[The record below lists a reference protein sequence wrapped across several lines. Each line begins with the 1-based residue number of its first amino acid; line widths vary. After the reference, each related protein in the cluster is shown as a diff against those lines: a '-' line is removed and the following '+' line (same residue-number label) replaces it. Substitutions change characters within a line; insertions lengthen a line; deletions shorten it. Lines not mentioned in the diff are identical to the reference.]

1 MQFGLDNNGIHIGVV
16 NAFSGNVKK
25 FMVIAA
31 LGFAVFTTVGCHSEK
46 EASLEISAEVNELP
60 DYTYSYEPR
69 YSGIKYEVKW
79 GDTLSEIVAAYES
92 DYNRILKYVDEIIR
106 INKLGG
112 ILREGITIELVGVPE
127 SKLADYGYTSDYNVI
142 GNDVFVEDA
151 YEWLLEERQWIVESE
166 RNQEAVDKFNI
177 DFTEFVNQ
185 YNAYLREENET
196 LKQEK
201 LDSLVELLND
211 VLEQF
216 KKITGLDFSKYHK
229 AYPIPDTPDY
239 QNYL

>member
-1 MQFGLDNNGIHIGVV
+1 MQFDLDNNGFHIGIVNVV
-16 NAFSGNVKK
+16 KGNVKK
-25 FMVIAA
+25 FMVIAT
-31 LGFAVFTTVGCHSEK
+31 LGFTVLTTVCCHRK
-46 EASLEISAEVNELP
+46 EEPSLEISANTSELP

-79 GDTLSEIVAAYES
+79 GDTLTEIVAAYES

-142 GNDVFVEDA
+142 GNEVFVSDA
-151 YEWLLEERQWIVESE
+151 YEWLLEERQWIIESE

-185 YNAYLREENET
+185 YNAYLREENEE

-201 LDSLVELLND
+201 LDNLVELLND

-216 KKITGLDFSKYHK
+216 KKITGLDFSRHHK